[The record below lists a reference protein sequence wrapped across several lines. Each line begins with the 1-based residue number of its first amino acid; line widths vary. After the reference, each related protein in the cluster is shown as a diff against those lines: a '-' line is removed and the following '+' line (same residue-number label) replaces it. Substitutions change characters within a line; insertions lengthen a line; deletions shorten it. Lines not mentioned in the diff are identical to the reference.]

1 MGDTVGDPFKDT
13 SGPSLNI
20 LIKLMSVVSL
30 VLAPWFVRVWAERGA
45 DEVGVQSLIES
56 ARALVTA
63 LLG

>member
-30 VLAPWFVRVWAERGA
+30 VLAPWFVRVHHIN
-45 DEVGVQSLIES
+45 VQETT
-56 ARALVTA
+56 AFQWVMDLVH
-63 LLG
+63 GIFG